1 MKLKTLLNIMLACII
16 IPVMA
21 SAICNPVVSKYFMG
35 AADVEI
41 IASAAMVSQTITMF
55 VAFVGCWSSGLKIF
69 IKLYYPMWIAEIAM
83 AIIIAMMGAEN
94 IEMRFYLNALQNT
107 LCIGIVSQSLGY
119 YSMKVIP
126 RDMLQTFSNKQK
138 TVVGGAGIV
147 GSFLAVMLGNIDI
160 HIALW
165 ADVFFSIFSFGMN
178 TFVLFHFKRMVE
190 EKNDI
195 EE

>member
-1 MKLKTLLNIMLACII
+1 MKLKTLLNIMLICITM
-16 IPVMA
+16 PVMA
-21 SAICNPVVSKYFMG
+21 NAICHPVVTKYFMG

-41 IASAAMVSQTITMF
+41 IASAAMVSQAITMF
-55 VAFVGCWSSGLKIF
+55 VAFVGCWSSGLRIF
-69 IKLYYPMWIAEIAM
+69 IKLYYPMWIAEIAI

-107 LCIGIVSQSLGY
+107 LCIGIVAQSLGY

-165 ADVFFSIFSFGMN
+165 ADVFFSISSFGMN
-178 TFVLFHFKRMVE
+178 TFVLVHFKRMVE

>member
-1 MKLKTLLNIMLACII
+1 
-16 IPVMA
+16 
-21 SAICNPVVSKYFMG
+21 MG

-41 IASAAMVSQTITMF
+41 IASAAMVSQAITMF
-55 VAFVGCWSSGLKIF
+55 VAFVGCWNSGLKIF
-69 IKLYYPMWIAEIAM
+69 VKLYYPMWIAEIAI

-107 LCIGIVSQSLGY
+107 LCIGIVVQSLGY

-178 TFVLFHFKRMVE
+178 TFVLVHFKRMVE